1 MNLQKQNK
9 KLRAAIYIRVST
21 DDQLKG
27 FSPEF
32 QLEDCRRA
40 SVERDNCTVRDI
52 NIFDDSKS
60 GSSDDRPGWK
70 RLIEAAKRGEI
81 DVIYF
86 WKLDRMM
93 RSERHFYKNEEELE
107 KLNIQLRF
115 ATQNLDDPFTRA
127 IQVAVA
133 AEERRKILER
143 TRRGREM
150 AVRAGKWVMGTPPYG
165 YRYNR
170 KTKKLDIDE
179 KQAHWVKIF
188 YEWLVNEQCSL
199 KEIAR
204 RANNFGV
211 PTWTQCIRTKR
222 KTSKIWWPRT
232 LGRILTNETYTGK
245 AYFRKYKRNHKGLET
260 YENKDYMRSNTEWI
274 PIEVPQIISKD
285 LFDKSIIQLRKNSEF
300 SKRKKKRSYM
310 FCGLVFCSKCG
321 FKLKGNYS
329 NPSNS
334 SAKGSRYYVGYVP
347 KYHVGNTRRCRYC
360 GAIAETRLMPIWNT
374 LENILMIPDT
384 IYDKLDKYTGENKKD
399 GLLNRIVLIDK
410 ELKSLNEEQ
419 ERTNTA
425 FLEICSIDENEYK
438 QRIRSIKSRQV
449 TLEHEKRKYNDY
461 IISEEERIR
470 RVDTITNL
478 YQKLKYKVTHA
489 SYETK
494 SKILHLF
501 VDRIDLNLATNTAL
515 IRFNFPTEGQ
525 NSFEGQMLGSS
536 SFKKRINSPEKPLN
550 HNNEVQDLGSFSI
563 DVRVPIISFEEVRK
577 ATNPTRSR
585 YYKLHNDPPLKKL
598 IQKKAEGREFRAYF
612 Q

>member
-1 MNLQKQNK
+1 MDLHKQIK

-40 SVERDNCTVRDI
+40 AVERDDCTLKGVH
-52 NIFDDSKS
+52 IFDDSKS

-70 RLIEAAKRGEI
+70 KLMETAKQGEI

-165 YRYNR
+165 YKYNG
-170 KTKKLDIDE
+170 KTKKLDINE
-179 KQAHWVKIF
+179 EQAQWVKKF
-188 YEWLVNEQCSL
+188 YEWLVNEKCSL

-204 RANNFGV
+204 RANAFGV
-211 PTWTQCIRTKR
+211 PTWTQSIKTKR

-245 AYFRKYKRNHKGLET
+245 AYFRKYKRNHKGLKT
-260 YENKDYMRSNTEWI
+260 YENEDYMRAKTEWI
-274 PIEVPQIISKD
+274 PIEVPQIISKN
-285 LFDKSIIQLRKNSEF
+285 LFDKTIVQLRKNSEF
-300 SKRKKKRSYM
+300 AKRKKIRSYM
-310 FCGLVFCSKCG
+310 FSGLVYCSKCG
-321 FKLKGNYS
+321 FKLKGNYA
-329 NPSNS
+329 NPSS
-334 SAKGSRYYVGYVP
+334 RSAKGSRCYVGYVP
-347 KYHVGNTRRCRYC
+347 KNHVGNTRRCRYC

-374 LENILMIPDT
+374 LENILMSPDT

-399 GLLNRIVLIDK
+399 GLLNKIVLIDK

-419 ERTNTA
+419 ERTNIA

-438 QRIRSIKSRQV
+438 QRIKSIKSRQV
-449 TLEHEKRKYNDY
+449 TLEHERRKYNDY
-461 IISEEERIR
+461 IISEEERIK

-478 YQKLKYKVTHA
+478 YQKIKYKITHA

-494 SKILHLF
+494 SKILHIF
-501 VDRIDLNLATNTAL
+501 VDRIDLNLDTSAAL
-515 IRFNFPTEGQ
+515 VKFNIPMDVHH
-525 NSFEGQMLGSS
+525 NFEGQLLGRQSLKKEEITS
-536 SFKKRINSPEKPLN
+536 DKWLNDNNETKDFGNFYLDVQVPLISFKEIQKVTTPS
-550 HNNEVQDLGSFSI
+550 H
-563 DVRVPIISFEEVRK
+563 
-577 ATNPTRSR
+577 SR
-585 YYKLHNDPPLKKL
+585 YYKGEKDMPLLKL
-598 IQKKAEGREFRAYF
+598 TRKKAEDKELRAYF